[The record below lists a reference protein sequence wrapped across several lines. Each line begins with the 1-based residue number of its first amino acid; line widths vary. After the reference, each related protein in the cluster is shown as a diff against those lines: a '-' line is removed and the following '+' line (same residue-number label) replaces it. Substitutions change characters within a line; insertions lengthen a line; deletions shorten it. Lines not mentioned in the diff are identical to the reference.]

1 MTSQQPQEPQ
11 HPQPTRI
18 RDLPLTLLEKR
29 FSTASLALD
38 YGAAI
43 VRVRSR
49 LGVFVRDFQQVYGAF
64 AVADAPPF
72 ADFHTEVCGGQGL
85 RSFLRPQSRFLIDG
99 IQPFDPFPK
108 AQALPHF
115 EWGVNWCFAQRFNQ
129 HVLLHAGAL
138 ALGDR
143 AVIMAAPPGAGKST
157 LTAAMMLRGFRML
170 SDEFGVLCPR
180 TGKLWPMLKPVALKN
195 RAVDV
200 IRDYADNAILG
211 PLYKGTRKGDVAH
224 LAPLAASVD
233 ARQRPARPCLL
244 LFPSFRD
251 GATLN
256 IRRLPGEE
264 AFARVA
270 FNSFNYAL
278 LGQISFAAV
287 AEVVAACP
295 AFALEYSK
303 LDEAIEAI
311 RTMIAESTSDAVAA

>member
-11 HPQPTRI
+11 HTQPTRI

-138 ALGDR
+138 APDR
-143 AVIMAAPPGAGKST
+143 PMRTIEPGTISSTVTSLPSPSLPRMVISTKPPAVSISSHATCVPTSPFSCRYG
-157 LTAAMMLRGFRML
+157 L
-170 SDEFGVLCPR
+170 
-180 TGKLWPMLKPVALKN
+180 
-195 RAVDV
+195 
-200 IRDYADNAILG
+200 I
-211 PLYKGTRKGDVAH
+211 
-224 LAPLAASVD
+224 AS
-233 ARQRPARPCLL
+233 
-244 LFPSFRD
+244 PS
-251 GATLN
+251 A
-256 IRRLPGEE
+256 
-264 AFARVA
+264 
-270 FNSFNYAL
+270 S
-278 LGQISFAAV
+278 S
-287 AEVVAACP
+287 ACG
-295 AFALEYSK
+295 
-303 LDEAIEAI
+303 
-311 RTMIAESTSDAVAA
+311 

>member
-11 HPQPTRI
+11 HTQPTRI

-143 AVIMAAPPGAGKST
+143 AVIMAAPPGARQEH
-157 LTAAMMLRGFRML
+157 ADRG
-170 SDEFGVLCPR
+170 D
-180 TGKLWPMLKPVALKN
+180 
-195 RAVDV
+195 
-200 IRDYADNAILG
+200 
-211 PLYKGTRKGDVAH
+211 
-224 LAPLAASVD
+224 D
-233 ARQRPARPCLL
+233 A
-244 LFPSFRD
+244 
-251 GATLN
+251 
-256 IRRLPGEE
+256 
-264 AFARVA
+264 ARVSHA
-270 FNSFNYAL
+270 VRRVWRTLPAHR
-278 LGQISFAAV
+278 QAV
-287 AEVVAACP
+287 ADAQAGG
-295 AFALEYSK
+295 
-303 LDEAIEAI
+303 
-311 RTMIAESTSDAVAA
+311 AEEPGGRRDP